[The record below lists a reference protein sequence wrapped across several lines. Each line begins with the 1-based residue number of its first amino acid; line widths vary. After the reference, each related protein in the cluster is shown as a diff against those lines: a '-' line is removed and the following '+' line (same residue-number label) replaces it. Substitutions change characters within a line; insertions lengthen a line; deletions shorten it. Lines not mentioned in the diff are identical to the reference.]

1 MFSAVSTDQT
11 GRVLV
16 VDDEEHIRELLRD
29 LLEAQGHQVIEAEDG
44 RQALQKVT
52 ESLPDVLLLDVKMP
66 ELDGF
71 EVCRRLKGDP
81 KSATI
86 AILLVTALRDRRDRL
101 KGIEAGANDFLTK
114 PIDAQDVILRVRNA
128 VYAKRLFDR
137 VQEDYKQ
144 IQELQIRI
152 QDIFRRYVSD
162 QVVDM
167 ALRPETRLTL
177 GGEEHDVVVMFSD
190 LRGFTQMQEK
200 QGPEETVAMLNAY
213 HEEMVQVISQ
223 HNGTLSR
230 MAGDGLMVLFGVPV
244 AFGDELE
251 RAIRTSLEMRGALH
265 RLNDQR
271 SEAGKDPLQMGIGI
285 CAGRMLAGNIGS
297 HRRMEYTVVGDAV
310 NLASRLVDIAAS
322 DQILVNREVNQQIK
336 DRFRVEYFRTIRVKG
351 KQRPVDIYELEGVR
365 GAGVMSGSA
374 KEGVRRSS
382 GEIDLTIPMLPDMEL
397 VASKTAAAV
406 AEFMKLEEDKVE
418 EIQLALIE
426 ACLNAIEHSKSKE
439 GKVYIN
445 LAIHDDE
452 LEIAIQDFGEGF
464 DVEEIQKG
472 IVARAPGKLLK
483 RGRGM
488 RIMEGLMDTMEVQ
501 SGSKGTLIRMIK
513 RR

>member
-271 SEAGKDPLQMGIGI
+271 SEAGKDPLQMGI
-285 CAGRMLAGNIGS
+285 
-297 HRRMEYTVVGDAV
+297 VVGDAV

-452 LEIAIQDFGEGF
+452 LEIAFQDFGEGF